1 MRRFKYIIQSETA
14 PDIEN
19 IWLHNGEL
27 LYFNGGWKSLKDKV
41 TINNPS
47 EGDSTEATIVTPVIK
62 LNNTDSNLIN
72 NMNVCSEISTTE
84 VISVDVEGTINNTTY
99 DAVGIYHNG
108 TVSIL
113 EGNKV
118 TVFDIDFNTGNVT
131 VDSKYD
137 TSKLLPY
144 VDLQIGDS
152 ELVKAYNK
160 EHLPTGSFFVAI
172 DYGYGTGTWNST
184 TGGQAH
190 IVTAYGNTVYYSID
204 VDGSVTKTLESPDLY
219 YEYVQAGG
227 KKTATQ
233 FILTL
238 KGLIDA

>member
-1 MRRFKYIIQSETA
+1 MRRIRYIIQDINA
-14 PDIEN
+14 PSQED
-19 IWLHNGEL
+19 IWLKDGK
-27 LYFNGGWKSLKDKV
+27 LYYFSNGWKSLEDRV
-41 TINNPS
+41 SLVNT
-47 EGDSTEATIVTPVIK
+47 EGQEANITAPVIK
-62 LNNTDSNLIN
+62 LSNTTEDKAQNITT
-72 NMNVCSEISTTE
+72 CSEISTTE
-84 VISVDVEGTINNTTY
+84 VISVDVEGTINGITY

-118 TVFDIDFNTGNVT
+118 TVFDIDFNTGRVT
-131 VDSKYD
+131 IDSKYD

-144 VDLQIGDS
+144 VDLEIGDS
-152 ELVKAYNK
+152 DTVKQYNK

-204 VDGSVTKTLESPDLY
+204 VDGSVAKILESPDLY

-227 KKTATQ
+227 QKSPIQ
-233 FILTL
+233 FMLVL
-238 KGLIDA
+238 KNLIDS

>member
-1 MRRFKYIIQSETA
+1 MKIFRSIIQDNNA
-14 PDIEN
+14 PSIYDL
-19 IWLHNGEL
+19 WLKDGV
-27 LYFNGGWKSLKDKV
+27 LYYYDGGWKQLTDKV
-41 TINNPS
+41 KLNNPT
-47 EGDSTEATIVTPVIK
+47 EGAEISAPVIK
-62 LNNTDSNLIN
+62 LGNTIEDKQNNIS
-72 NMNVCSEISTTE
+72 VCSDLGVTQ
-84 VISVDVEGTINNTTY
+84 VVSVNVEGTINNTNY

-108 TVSIL
+108 TVSKL

-118 TVFDIDFNTGNVT
+118 TVFDIDFNTGRVT
-131 VDSKYD
+131 IDSKYD

-152 ELVKAYNK
+152 ESVKAYNK

-204 VDGSVTKTLESPDLY
+204 VDGSVTKILESPDLY

-227 KKTATQ
+227 QKSPIQ
-233 FILTL
+233 FMLVL